1 MKQQVQYWRDWL
13 ASQMEIDEA
22 HKQSLY
28 LDIAQGATLLKVNY
42 WLELIA
48 AAGIATLGLT
58 LNSPAV
64 IIGAMLISPLMSP
77 ILAMGLSLAA
87 GDFILAIR
95 SVVNLILSSVFAILL
110 AITLVYFLPF
120 KEVTTEIANRTNPNL
135 LDLVVALFSGA
146 IGSLST
152 CKPVKGIVNAI
163 PGVAIAVALMPP
175 LCVVGYGIG
184 ISASHNFNIG
194 IRVATGGGLLFITNL
209 VTISFMAMLVFLLLH
224 IDTDRVKETV
234 REWNCN
240 DRESQFIQNRLR
252 ENKLLQNLRLIDS
265 LPGRLVM
272 ILGLVLLLAFP
283 LTESI
288 NRLSREVSNRNDETR
303 IRRTVQDIWNK
314 QIALYPNGETRSYIN
329 KLILQKRSE
338 ELVLNL
344 TTFTSKPVT
353 PQERQDYINNLATAL
368 NKPADKILLNLVEIP
383 ITQFEE
389 QPINLV
395 SNDANLKDLLGSFTN
410 RIDQSIRSITLP
422 AGKQLVGYKLISD
435 QNLNLTIQISYL
447 ADRVMSDDAQDIL
460 ETNYIE
466 SIPLANVGVDLIFLD
481 GNKKTLAVS
490 NAPDYLLLEQ
500 TKIELDRWAQHL
512 NEFSDL
518 FIEISIP
525 NSNNSDQQI
534 AIISSYLREKHQI
547 SMDRLII
554 QSSNEQ
560 SLVGRLTLR

>member
-95 SVVNLILSSVFAILL
+95 SVVNLILSSIFAIFL

-252 ENKLLQNLRLIDS
+252 ENKLLQNLRLIGS

-329 KLILQKRSE
+329 QLILQKRSE

-344 TTFTSKPVT
+344 TTFTNKPVT